1 MDVDYWNK
9 LDQLIRIC
17 KPLVDAISNLESR
30 DVTLADCMLELI
42 CCARHMASFEVTS
55 DDDLGFVDHARSTF
69 THEFHDMNTDIHTL
83 TLFLHPRCRKLALSQ
98 ASKAKTFQQICQTAL
113 QIARTWNWDS
123 NQAGRLL
130 EDLQLYH
137 ACKAPFAG
145 EQPLKTL
152 AIVLFSVVPHA
163 AEVERLF
170 SGLSGVQGVKRCNLS
185 VPTFK
190 ILGKLRTNYSYH
202 IYLQDSA
209 KDDVDIRGIEELTME
224 EIDGLSTNG
233 MPTWPPNGLRV
244 QLFRWER
251 SPLTLELDR
260 IDNGEVS
267 ATFENDMNIHMD
279 GMGDTWDQQHFW
291 KRKALHRVRIVT
303 LKAARY
309 CYDKSRHG
317 AFLQTT
323 INKFLFLKYLLSTCT
338 NLFYL
343 FCRVVYTSFLPV
355 NDMAQDDEEEV
366 VSMGEEFENNDVIP
380 TQPTRSRRP
389 QALRSSR
396 LLLVAATEAEKA
408 AQAHC
413 FMCPRALKKTAAPV
427 QQPSSGSAAVLS
439 SVCWMMEQFLAS
451 SGRALAAMEDEKAAQ
466 SAGSSAAGS
475 PEPLSVVGPASSAAT
490 GKSPCA
496 ARTPSTMSLL
506 DPESEG
512 KKEKCTVLV
521 IFAENSGDEHWLPSV
536 I

>member
-9 LDQLIRIC
+9 LDQLIRVC
-17 KPLVDAISNLESR
+17 KPLVDAIGNLESR

-42 CCARHMASFEVTS
+42 RCARHMASFEVTS

-83 TLFLHPRCRKLALSQ
+83 ALFLHPRCRKLTLSQ

-145 EQPLKTL
+145 GTKDARAWWEALPISGEEQPLKTL

-209 KDDVDIRGIEELTME
+209 KGVLVHRKHGHMHTRTEPGIDTDLAQDLETNFMWTPPLLVENITDDVDIRGIEELTME
-224 EIDGLSTNG
+224 EIDAAFNEWDPDLAAEWAARAAIPMGKEPVDIGL
-233 MPTWPPNGLRV
+233 V
-244 QLFRWER
+244 YD
-251 SPLTLELDR
+251 LTELDR

-267 ATFENDMNIHMD
+267 ATFENDVNIHM
-279 GMGDTWDQQHFW
+279 GGKGDTWDAA
-291 KRKALHRVRIVT
+291 ALLEAKGIT
-303 LKAARY
+303 
-309 CYDKSRHG
+309 SR
-317 AFLQTT
+317 
-323 INKFLFLKYLLSTCT
+323 
-338 NLFYL
+338 
-343 FCRVVYTSFLPV
+343 
-355 NDMAQDDEEEV
+355 
-366 VSMGEEFENNDVIP
+366 
-380 TQPTRSRRP
+380 
-389 QALRSSR
+389 
-396 LLLVAATEAEKA
+396 
-408 AQAHC
+408 
-413 FMCPRALKKTAAPV
+413 
-427 QQPSSGSAAVLS
+427 
-439 SVCWMMEQFLAS
+439 
-451 SGRALAAMEDEKAAQ
+451 
-466 SAGSSAAGS
+466 
-475 PEPLSVVGPASSAAT
+475 
-490 GKSPCA
+490 
-496 ARTPSTMSLL
+496 
-506 DPESEG
+506 
-512 KKEKCTVLV
+512 
-521 IFAENSGDEHWLPSV
+521 
-536 I
+536 